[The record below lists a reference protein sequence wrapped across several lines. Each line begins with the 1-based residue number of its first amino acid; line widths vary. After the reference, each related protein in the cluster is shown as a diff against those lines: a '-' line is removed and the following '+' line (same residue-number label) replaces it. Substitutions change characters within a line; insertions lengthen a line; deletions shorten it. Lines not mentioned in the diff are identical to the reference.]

1 MSETHHAI
9 SDSDLDTLFRSARTQ
24 NKWQD
29 KPVSN
34 TMLMAIYDLM
44 RWGPTA
50 ANTTPARLYFIT
62 TPEVKARL
70 KPHLSAGNR
79 DKTMAAPVTVI
90 IAYDLDFPETLPKLF
105 PNAPSMKDNF
115 AGKPEMTKTSA
126 FRNSTLQG
134 AYFIIAAR
142 ALGLDCGPMSGFD
155 NDAVD
160 QEFFAGT
167 NIKSNFIC
175 SIGYGD
181 PSGVFPRNPRLAF
194 DEACKIL

>member
-1 MSETHHAI
+1 MSEPHHAI
-9 SDSDLDTLFRSARTQ
+9 SDTDLDTLFRSARTQ

-34 TMLMAIYDLM
+34 AMLMAIYDLM

-50 ANTTPARLYFIT
+50 ANSTPARLYFVT
-62 TPEVKARL
+62 TPEAKARL
-70 KPHLSAGNR
+70 KPHLSPGNV
-79 DKTMAAPVTVI
+79 DKVAAAPATAI
-90 IAYDLDFPETLPKLF
+90 IGYDLDFPETLPRLF
-105 PNAPSMKDNF
+105 PHQPKLKDGLT
-115 AGKPEMTKTSA
+115 GKTELLNTMGL
-126 FRNSTLQG
+126 RNSSLQG

-155 NDAVD
+155 NAGVD

-167 NIKSNFIC
+167 AIKSNFLC

-181 PSGVFPRNPRLAF
+181 PAGVFPRNPRLSF